1 MKYAVGLAAAVA
13 AITGLA
19 VFMLWPVSHQASGHV
34 VFPGSLRLSGCAK
47 SQRSS
52 CGQLIVHE
60 RYADGLFAEG
70 AVNELTLTS
79 ARGAIRLGNLLGG
92 KSVTSP
98 ALPAGR
104 YMLNDAVRPCDANC
118 SHLSSAIRCSGPVKI
133 TARANTT
140 VIVIVQHVVRCRII
154 TISPRSQASQRA
166 RLVARKL
173 REAHRQRAHSA
184 GAALTY
190 PAQGVQVGAPSA
202 QALRYAA
209 ASGLSTSSAAV
220 AGFRQDRAAQGAF
233 GSAITSGDPT
243 AALATVTEQ
252 YPVTAGVSA
261 GVPYQAWVLS
271 VRGPAA
277 FYGGPHSRP
286 PPAGLQC
293 DDVGIYDLQL
303 SKWTELLQSCP
314 ATTDLRRPPATTT
327 TLVVPQVTNARLDV
341 AYARL
346 HRTGLRVRFTSAFSD
361 GDAPDSPCLPTIER
375 QVPRGARHVRSGS
388 VVTLRLR
395 RRLCSVG
402 SPGVPIGRLPSAKVP
417 LFVGRPIAT
426 AVAWADRHNLYWQV
440 DQLPPITAGNAPD
453 LIDNYRV
460 SSQQPSAGSILAFG
474 IAKGGGN
481 QGSFTP
487 TPLILR
493 GEPANHQ

>member
-13 AITGLA
+13 AITGL
-19 VFMLWPVSHQASGHV
+19 VVSMLWPVSHQASGHV
-34 VFPGSLRLSGCAK
+34 VSPGSLPLPGCAK
-47 SQRSS
+47 SQGSS
-52 CGQLIVHE
+52 CGQLIVRQ
-60 RYADGLFAEG
+60 RYVDGLFAEG
-70 AVNELTLTS
+70 AVNELQLTN
-79 ARGAIRLGNLLGG
+79 ARGVIRLGDLLGG
-92 KSVTSP
+92 RSLTSP

-104 YMLNDAVRPCDANC
+104 YTLRVALRPCDANC
-118 SHLSSAIRCSGPVKI
+118 SHLDSAIRCLAPVRIAARRSI
-133 TARANTT
+133 TA
-140 VIVIVQHVVRCRII
+140 IVIVQPVVRCHII
-154 TISPRSQASQRA
+154 TVALRSQASQRA

-209 ASGLSTSSAAV
+209 TSGLSTSSAAV
-220 AGFRQDRAAQGAF
+220 AGFKQDRAAQGAF
-233 GSAITSGDPT
+233 GSAITSGHPT

-277 FYGGPHSRP
+277 FYGGPGSRP

-314 ATTDLRRPPATTT
+314 ATTDLRHRSATTT
-327 TLVVPQVTNARLDV
+327 KLVVPHVTNARLDI

-346 HRTGLRVRFTSAFSD
+346 HRTGLRVSFTSAFSD
-361 GDAPDSPCLPTIER
+361 GDAPDSPCLPTIGR
-375 QVPRGARHVRSGS
+375 QVPRGGRHVRSGT
-388 VVTLRLR
+388 VVMLRLR
-395 RRLCSVG
+395 RRLCSLG

-426 AVAWADRHNLYWQV
+426 AVAWAERHDLFWQV
-440 DQLPPITAGNAPD
+440 DKLPPLIAGNAPD

-460 SSQQPSAGSILAFG
+460 ISQQPSAGSILAFG